1 MWRQIVA
8 DVLGI
13 EMQKVKV
20 DDSSFGT
27 AMLTAVGIGWFGS
40 FAEAAEKCVQIDSVS
55 KPNPENQAIYEKLF
69 VRYKA
74 VHDALAPIY
83 RS

>member
-1 MWRQIVA
+1 MI
-8 DVLGI
+8 
-13 EMQKVKV
+13 
-20 DDSSFGT
+20 
-27 AMLTAVGIGWFGS
+27 TAVGIGWFES

-69 VRYKA
+69 VKYKK

-83 RS
+83 QE